1 MSIALRRNGS
11 RRRKIGDSTARWDHS
26 QATGIA
32 AGPDNGLLTFSVTP
46 VDRTSKLLSFHEPQQ
61 HAGCWVPQ
69 VPPLHLGI
77 LTLISAHVVLGLSFG
92 SRARSSKAADGDS
105 SGRCRSLRDRASIE
119 VEMTPTVVALQTSRH
134 GEPQQR
140 NRHPKTQVPTPN
152 LVHPPPLST
161 FTRRSPLISSSRS
174 LCQQG
179 AHPGPPARC
188 FFFQVSSKAGQLQ
201 RG

>member
-1 MSIALRRNGS
+1 VWKLCGPMSIALRRNGS

-92 SRARSSKAADGDS
+92 SRARSSKAEDGDS
-105 SGRCRSLRDRASIE
+105 SGRLSRLSGICIYPRKRKCPCSDNISIDLASEEGWGGSLSKYE
-119 VEMTPTVVALQTSRH
+119 CYQVATSGLER
-134 GEPQQR
+134 
-140 NRHPKTQVPTPN
+140 
-152 LVHPPPLST
+152 
-161 FTRRSPLISSSRS
+161 
-174 LCQQG
+174 
-179 AHPGPPARC
+179 
-188 FFFQVSSKAGQLQ
+188 
-201 RG
+201 